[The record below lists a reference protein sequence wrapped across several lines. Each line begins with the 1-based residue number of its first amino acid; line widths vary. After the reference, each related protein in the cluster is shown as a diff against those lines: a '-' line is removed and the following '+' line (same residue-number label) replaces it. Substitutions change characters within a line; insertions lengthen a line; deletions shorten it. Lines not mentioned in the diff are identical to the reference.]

1 MSIRIRNV
9 LKELM
14 LYLVIFASL
23 FFVNIFVVDLV
34 GVSGVS
40 MEHTLKD
47 GDQMLRWKL
56 SSIERFDIV
65 IFPSPT
71 GAVDE
76 NNEIKLY
83 IKRVIGMPGDSLE
96 FKNDKLIIN
105 GVETD
110 EPYLAEKLE
119 EASSHSGTL
128 FTRNFTLEEK
138 TGTTIIPEG
147 KLFVMGDNRNRS
159 VDSEE
164 FGFVD
169 IEKVTEARYIIFP
182 LEHFGDLPQY
192 QLNDEGTIV
201 EKKE

>member
-1 MSIRIRNV
+1 MDTRIRNL

-14 LYLVIFASL
+14 IYLIIFVIV
-23 FFVNIFVVDLV
+23 FVVNVFVVDFV

-47 GDQMLRWKL
+47 GDKMLRWKW

-76 NNEIKLY
+76 NNKIKLY

-105 GVETD
+105 NVETD
-110 EPYLAEKLE
+110 EPYLSKRLE
-119 EASSHSGTL
+119 EVSSQSDTL

-138 TGTTIIPEG
+138 TGVAIIPEG

-159 VDSEE
+159 EDSEDWICE
-164 FGFVD
+164 HRRSHRSSVCRFSVGTFRRFTAVS
-169 IEKVTEARYIIFP
+169 IE
-182 LEHFGDLPQY
+182 
-192 QLNDEGTIV
+192 
-201 EKKE
+201 

>member
-1 MSIRIRNV
+1 MDTRIRNL

-14 LYLVIFASL
+14 IYLIIFVIV
-23 FFVNIFVVDLV
+23 FVVNVFVVDFV

-47 GDQMLRWKL
+47 GDKMLRWKW

-76 NNEIKLY
+76 NNKIKLY

-105 GVETD
+105 NVETD
-110 EPYLAEKLE
+110 EPYLSKRLE
-119 EASSHSGTL
+119 EVSSQSDTL

-138 TGTTIIPEG
+138 TGVAIIPEG

-159 VDSEE
+159 EDSEE

-169 IEKVTEARYIIFP
+169 IEEVTEARYVVFP
-182 LEHFGDLPQY
+182 REHFGDLPQY
-192 QLNDEGTIV
+192 QLNEEGIII
-201 EKKE
+201 ERK